1 MGTMSAASA
10 RITGR
15 PQPWV
20 PAFAGMTK
28 EPRARAYPR
37 ATRSASATC
46 SAVGVTPV

>member
-1 MGTMSAASA
+1 MDPMSAASA

-20 PAFAGMTK
+20 PTFAGMTK
-28 EPRARAYPR
+28 GSRRTYPR

-46 SAVGVTPV
+46 SGVGVTPV